1 MCIAQDSCRAAV
13 GTCDGKVLVYDMH
26 SGRLDRTFTS
36 HSAEVCGLQV
46 SKHLLIYILKY
57 K

>member
-46 SKHLLIYILKY
+46 SKHF
-57 K
+57 